1 MKDKHYKA
9 RYIQAVSKYLSDDIK
24 TDVELELNSLID
36 EQLKEEAQTIETVL
50 KELGS
55 PKKLAAAYEG
65 KTHYLIGPN
74 AYDSYFMVLKIVG
87 LVAFIG
93 ITIALIIEA
102 LFTVEYTFFSFI
114 VNYILTIS
122 NAFIQ
127 IFAIITII
135 FFVIERYDSKSFDD
149 DMFDLDDLPE
159 LVDQT
164 YTHKLGDVISNIFFL
179 ILVFGLINFTP
190 SVIAIFSMSD
200 GSVDSVPVLDLVK
213 LEAGKVFINIGL
225 IIGMIRVLMRLYFKG
240 YTKSYVMMNGL
251 FLLSQTVFFVLPFL
265 LFDLINPDLNQQ
277 LTQIGISPDRFFV
290 QNGLYIF
297 ITLFVIGSLVELV
310 VSFYR
315 YKQSKFI
322 A

>member
-127 IFAIITII
+127 IFAIVTII

-149 DMFDLDDLPE
+149 ETFDLDDLPE
-159 LVDQT
+159 LVDQS
-164 YTHKLGDVISNIFFL
+164 YSHKLGDVITNIFFL
-179 ILVFGLINFTP
+179 VLAFGIINFTP
-190 SVIAIFSMSD
+190 SLIAIFSISD
-200 GSVDSVPVLDLVK
+200 GSVTSVPVLN
-213 LEAGKVFINIGL
+213 LETLESVRILFNISL
-225 IIGMIRVLMRLYFKG
+225 IIGMIRTMTRLYFKG
-240 YTKSYVMMNGL
+240 YSKDYVLMNGF
-251 FLLSQTVFFVLPFL
+251 FLLTQTVFLVLPFI
-265 LFDLINPDLNQQ
+265 LFDLINPELKQQ
-277 LTQIGISPDRFFV
+277 LTLMGINPERFFV

-297 ITLFVIGSLVELV
+297 LTIFIVVNIAEVI
-310 VSFYR
+310 VSIYR
-315 YKQSKFI
+315 YKQSKAI
-322 A
+322 V